1 LLRRG
6 NNGIREFIQKAF
18 KEIVEWLEKK
28 LGVKL
33 DVLFTKS
40 MSIKNLQKLYGK
52 NFAKVGAKSTLKK
65 YNDELAILVR
75 NAESA
80 SQKALFK
87 KAFKKSKKKLS
98 EEAYVAARV
107 RLIVKNKKGLM
118 FEDLFQKIHGGV
130 KLKKPIITPFTKRF
144 MDNLK
149 SNKMCELKSGFV
161 SNQKNAL
168 TLPPNQ
174 LDGFAKQVVKDMEI
188 LRTSLTINKLEYH
201 IIDGISDEA
210 AEFIHVLAKQYNKLE
225 NVMIVLYK

>member
-1 LLRRG
+1 MLRRG

-40 MSIKNLQKLYGK
+40 MSVKNLQKLYGK

-65 YNDELAILVR
+65 YNDELAIFVK

-107 RLIVKNKKGLM
+107 RLMVNNKKGLM

-144 MDNLK
+144 LDNLK
-149 SNKMCELKSGFV
+149 NNKMCELKSGFV
-161 SNQKNAL
+161 STQKNAL

-188 LRTSLTINKLEYH
+188 LLTSKTINKLEYH
-201 IIDGISDEA
+201 IIEGLSDNA
-210 AEFIHVLAKQYNKLE
+210 VKFIHTMAKKYGHLDK
-225 NVMIVLYK
+225 VTIVLY